1 MSVRV
6 RYTVSSG
13 ATAQGKTTVMRMLS
27 GLSSPTEGS
36 FLLKILL
43 FQSLSTVLLFLAAG
57 IGQKTLASITGVVF
71 GSGML
76 GLAYL
81 GLENA
86 AENVFGIEEVN
97 ISDYAPDQ
105 LIASTG
111 NIAALSSLIIS
122 VAVTAVFLSFT
133 VRVFNVK
140 DIK

>member
-1 MSVRV
+1 
-6 RYTVSSG
+6 
-13 ATAQGKTTVMRMLS
+13 MLS